1 MHNLEFYINERVFVS
16 ERVYIK
22 KIKIKRVVC
31 VYVVLDGNY
40 VERAVIHFHVVEM
53 IIIRFIHISI
63 SRQQSTFPC

>member
-1 MHNLEFYINERVFVS
+1 MMHNLEFYINERVFVS
-16 ERVYIK
+16 VCGCK

-53 IIIRFIHISI
+53 IIIWFIHISI